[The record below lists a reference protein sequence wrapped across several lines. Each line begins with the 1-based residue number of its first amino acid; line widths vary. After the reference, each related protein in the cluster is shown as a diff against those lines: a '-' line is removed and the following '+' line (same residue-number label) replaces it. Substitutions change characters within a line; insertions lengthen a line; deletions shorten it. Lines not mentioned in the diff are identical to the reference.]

1 MRQNSR
7 FRCTLASYK
16 KHAKKC
22 ELCSKNKVHH
32 YVHANTHSKPQH
44 VLTWSRLP
52 FTGLYHLEVDFLSW
66 SRLPFT
72 GLYHLAVQYYHKA
85 LEFPLYEARNGKEQA
100 KVWKIKSDK
109 MSFLWD
115 FEILFLIWYPLV
127 TWGIDYNS
135 SWKTFVNRFVQSV
148 NKPFWVVPRL
158 PSEDKASKAICLV
171 SFAAGLVSEIRFPR
185 NKAAEDTTRARN
197 SHWF

>member
-16 KHAKKC
+16 KRAKKC

-44 VLTWSRLP
+44 VLT
-52 FTGLYHLEVDFLSW
+52 VSW

-85 LEFPLYEARNGKEQA
+85 LEFPLFEARNGKEQA
-100 KVWKIKSDK
+100 KVWKIKSNK
-109 MSFLWD
+109 MSFLGD

-127 TWGIDYNS
+127 TWGRDYNS
-135 SWKTFVNRFVQSV
+135 FPSWKTFVNRFVQSV

-185 NKAAEDTTRARN
+185 NKATEDTTRARN